1 MPDEID
7 LAGVAFGS
15 GTTLGYSG
23 NTLSGT
29 LTVSDGTHTAKLALL
44 GQYVVG
50 NFTMESDGHG
60 GTLINDPPVD
70 SGGHITLPH

>member
-1 MPDEID
+1 MGY
-7 LAGVAFGS
+7 AG
-15 GTTLGYSG
+15 
-23 NTLSGT
+23 NNLSGT

-44 GQYVVG
+44 GQYVTA

-70 SGGHITLPH
+70 SGSQLAQSHG